1 MKLSD
6 VRDLLDTALD
16 ILGDSAG
23 RVELADGRR
32 RVRIGRVSASGA
44 PSADA
49 VSGPEGMRAP
59 PEGITIRAP
68 AIGVISLRDNRTDR
82 PLVELGQTVTQG
94 QTLAFISSMEITTK
108 VTAPAAGVVEEVLV
122 DDGDGVEFNAPLL
135 KIIPSV

>member
-1 MKLSD
+1 M
-6 VRDLLDTALD
+6 
-16 ILGDSAG
+16 
-23 RVELADGRR
+23 
-32 RVRIGRVSASGA
+32 
-44 PSADA
+44 
-49 VSGPEGMRAP
+49 
-59 PEGITIRAP
+59 
-68 AIGVISLRDNRTDR
+68 ISLRDNRTDR